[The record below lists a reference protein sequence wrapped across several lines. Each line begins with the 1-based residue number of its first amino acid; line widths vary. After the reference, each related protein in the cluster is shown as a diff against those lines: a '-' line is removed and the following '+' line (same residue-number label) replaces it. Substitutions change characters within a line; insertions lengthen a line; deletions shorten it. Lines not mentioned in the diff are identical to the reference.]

1 MIKWILQLNCC
12 QLSCLSKFIIN
23 KTNINGFNFTYRDS
37 AALGISCIYIR
48 ERRILVL
55 EVSWIVPWRFR
66 PRKELRVG
74 RDREDQTFGHCE
86 VSSRRVDYCV
96 TCDEGDL
103 APTYPTKSVVAT
115 SFDRQPSK

>member
-1 MIKWILQLNCC
+1 M
-12 QLSCLSKFIIN
+12 SES
-23 KTNINGFNFTYRDS
+23 NFTYRDLT
-37 AALGISCIYIR
+37 ALKISCIYIR
-48 ERRILVL
+48 GHRILIP
-55 EVSWIVPWRFR
+55 EVSWIIPWRFR

-86 VSSRRVDYCV
+86 VSFRQVDYCV

-115 SFDRQPSK
+115 SFDHQPSK